1 MSVLLTGC
9 PKGIWEHTRC
19 GESKNAEIVKLDQH
33 PSGCGEGQNCQSAG
47 LHETNESLLWLK
59 RAYEEGDPNMNFLNV
74 EPALD
79 ELRPDVRFRELL
91 LRIGLQ

>member
-1 MSVLLTGC
+1 LAG
-9 PKGIWEHTRC
+9 
-19 GESKNAEIVKLDQH
+19 DQH
-33 PSGCGEGQNCQSAG
+33 HATTIRLALQKRARNEYVSSYDIALICVG
-47 LHETNESLLWLK
+47 LHERNESLLWLK

-79 ELRPDVRFRELL
+79 ELRSDTRFRELL